1 MPRKKVEKKTEE
13 EKPAAVEV
21 TEKKKRGRKK
31 TASKKLAV
39 LQSSALG
46 TTKPKVSLVSENL
59 SFLKKVEAEAKEIKE
74 EAKKEKEEKI
84 IKAEEAA
91 GAEKEEKEIEEYVQ
105 PVLNIGLVGHV
116 DHGKTTLTERLTGKW
131 TDTHS
136 EEIKRGITIRL
147 GYADAVFRK
156 CPLCKGVEAYTTKPS
171 CEKHNVPTK
180 FLRKVSFVDAPGHE
194 SLMATM
200 LSGATIM
207 DGALLLVAANE
218 RCPQPQTR
226 EHLVALKIAGIKHVV
241 IVQNKVDLVP
251 KERIMKNYHEIK
263 SFLKGTEYDEAPIIP
278 ISAQHG
284 VNVDALIKAI
294 EEFIP
299 TPVRDPK
306 ALPLLIIARSFDINR
321 PGISPE
327 KMKGG
332 ILGGAIARGRLRVG
346 DRIEI
351 RPGRVVEEMNKTVA
365 KPLYTTIVSAMTG
378 SASVDELGPGGS
390 VAIQTSL
397 DPAIVH
403 SDSLTGNLV
412 GYPEKLPKVWYS
424 IVLEV
429 HLLERVVGSQEELA
443 VEPIKMSEALLLNVN
458 GEKSIGLVYEL
469 GKNVVKC
476 KLKLPLCA
484 DVADKVTISRKI
496 GTRFRLIG
504 YATIKE

>member
-1 MPRKKVEKKTEE
+1 MPRKKSEEKISE
-13 EKPAAVEV
+13 EKPEAIEAPL
-21 TEKKKRGRKK
+21 KKKRGRPKK
-31 TASKKLAV
+31 AV
-39 LQSSALG
+39 AEV
-46 TTKPKVSLVSENL
+46 K
-59 SFLKKVEAEAKEIKE
+59 EAEVKE
-74 EAKKEKEEKI
+74 EKVKKEK
-84 IKAEEAA
+84 IKHELSA
-91 GAEKEEKEIEEYVQ
+91 GAKEEKEASKQKLAAPEKVSFSEVEEYVQ

-147 GYADAVFRK
+147 GYADAAFRK
-156 CPLCKGVEAYTTKPS
+156 CPLCKGVEAYTTKPV

-207 DGALLLVAANE
+207 DGALLLIAANE
-218 RCPQPQTR
+218 PCPQPQTR

-263 SFLKGTEYDEAPIIP
+263 SFLKGTEYEDAPIIP
-278 ISAQHG
+278 ISAKHG
-284 VNVDALIKAI
+284 ANVDALIAAI
-294 EEFIP
+294 EERIP

-306 ALPLLIIARSFDINR
+306 ANPLLVIARSFDINR
-321 PGISPE
+321 PGIAPE

-332 ILGGAIARGRLRVG
+332 ILGGAIIRGRLRVG

-365 KPLYTTIVSAMTG
+365 KSLYATIVSAMTG
-378 SASVDELGPGGS
+378 SISVDELGPGGS

-424 IVLEV
+424 MALEV

-443 VEPIKMSEALLLNVN
+443 VEPIKMNEALLLNVN
-458 GEKSIGLVYEL
+458 GEKSIGFVYEL

-484 DVADKVTISRKI
+484 DLTDKMTISRKV